1 LDDNYKK
8 FNKIKLKLN
17 QKNNENIDFEMS
29 KNDSN
34 SNIFKNTDGFSIGIK
49 PNKNLNLK
57 KKRKED
63 ILIRNQEINNI
74 FGFQNITSYNKPF
87 FDINNYQNM
96 QKRSLTEESIRQ
108 NIKNLREESLC
119 LNKINN
125 KNKIEAV
132 KKR

>member
-1 LDDNYKK
+1 LDDQYRK
-8 FNKIKLKLN
+8 FGKIKTKIN
-17 QKNNENIDFEMS
+17 QKKNENIDFEMS

-34 SNIFKNTDGFSIGIK
+34 SKMFKNTDGFSIGIK
-49 PNKNLNLK
+49 PNKDLNLK

-87 FDINNYQNM
+87 FDINNYQNI

-108 NIKNLREESLC
+108 NIKNLRKESLC
-119 LNKINN
+119 LNKIKN

>member
-1 LDDNYKK
+1 MDDNYKK